1 MAIDFRIDDVII
13 ELESLSDA
21 EDAVFLQR
29 YFKTGPGGYG
39 EGDVFRG
46 IRVPV
51 LRKVAR
57 KYADWDIARK
67 LIKSVFHEDRLLA
80 LLMLVR
86 LFAKADEKRRQEIY
100 TFYLKHTRFINNW
113 DLVDSSAEFIVG
125 PFLKD
130 RSRQPL
136 YDLAVSKDLWERR
149 IAILSTFHFIRSK
162 DFADTFKIAAI
173 LLGDTHDLIHKAV
186 GWMLRE
192 VGNRDLAAEEAFL
205 MRHYRQMP
213 RTMLRYAIEK
223 FPEEK
228 RLGYLRGTL

>member
-1 MAIDFRIDDVII
+1 MLKPTLEAVIL
-13 ELESLSDA
+13 ELEKLSNP
-21 EDAVFLQR
+21 EDALFLQH

-39 EGDVFRG
+39 EGDIFRG

-51 LRKVAR
+51 TRKVA
-57 KYADWDIARK
+57 KKHADLAIAKK
-67 LIKSVFHEDRLLA
+67 LIKSSFHEDRLLS

-86 LFAKADEKRRQEIY
+86 LFNRGDDKQRRDIY
-100 TFYLKHTRFINNW
+100 NYYLKNTRHINNW

-125 PFLKD
+125 PYLEDK
-130 RSRQPL
+130 SRQPL
-136 YDLAVSKDLWERR
+136 YDLAVSSDLWERR
-149 IAILSTFHFIRSK
+149 IAIISTFHFIRNK
-162 DFADTFKIAAI
+162 DFEDTFKIADI
-173 LLGDTHDLIHKAV
+173 LLEDRHDLIHKAV

-192 VGNRDLAAEEAFL
+192 AGKRDLAAEEAFL
-205 MRHYRQMP
+205 QPRYRRMP